1 MLRLRDLDT
10 RDEQA
15 GHVST
20 FFRLRRMNVFRRLVR
35 NLPRPLRILDL
46 GGTFQY
52 WEFLKAADPKEFRV
66 TILNRG
72 SESLDAMDHADF
84 NFRKGDV
91 KDLSWVDRSDF
102 DLIHLNS
109 VIEHLFNAENQ
120 QRMASQI
127 TSIGLPYWVQTPNY
141 WFPLEPFFIF
151 SDGIGCLG
159 GYGSDGFRED
169 GAEAMARSSIR
180 MKPWKPSMKFDC
192 SRLETCEG
200 FFQEQRSTANASA
213 PSPSRLWLG
222 DGSKNPVRTPGF
234 LQTISWREDRI
245 LARRLHS

>member
-10 RDEQA
+10 RDGQA

-141 WFPLEPFFIF
+141 WFPLEPHFHIL
-151 SDGIGCLG
+151 GWHWLPRRVRIRWLQRRRCG
-159 GYGSDGFRED
+159 GYGPFLHPN
-169 GAEAMARSSIR
+169 EAMEAVDEIRLLTARDMRGIFPGATIHRERIGPFTKSLVAWR
-180 MKPWKPSMKFDC
+180 W
-192 SRLETCEG
+192 LEKSG
-200 FFQEQRSTANASA
+200 
-213 PSPSRLWLG
+213 
-222 DGSKNPVRTPGF
+222 
-234 LQTISWREDRI
+234 
-245 LARRLHS
+245 